1 MSMLSRWTI
10 GAMASKKAR
19 ASLPVS
25 AAIASARPEPVS
37 GPVAMIVG
45 MIGQGVDPLAH
56 DLDVGM
62 AFDRAR

>member
-19 ASLPVS
+19 ASWPVS
-25 AAIASARPEPVS
+25 AAMLSASLEPVS

-45 MIGQGVDPLAH
+45 
-56 DLDVGM
+56 
-62 AFDRAR
+62 

>member
-25 AAIASARPEPVS
+25 AAIDAASAEPVS
-37 GPVAMIVG
+37 GPVAMIAG
-45 MIGQGVDPLAH
+45 
-56 DLDVGM
+56 
-62 AFDRAR
+62 